1 MAQSSDRIV
10 RGLRRA
16 GVSVDVAQLTHAPR
30 PPSVTRGE
38 GGHHLVCPL
47 EDDPEHALRRLWI
60 DVERLHRA
68 DGALVGPAGP
78 GPSEGPVGPREP
90 GGYTHVL
97 AFGGTLALLAGPT
110 YASWLDVPL
119 ITLLRGNDFDTG
131 LFSVRR
137 REVLTAALRAS
148 AAVTTVASGNVVL
161 VEALVPAAGTDRR
174 VVWITNGIETGD
186 WDPLPSERARADAWR
201 AAHVEPGRTTIG
213 LIGQLKRKKGAV
225 FFLEALAASR
235 FAAAAHVVLVGDAEE
250 QLVDWLASHDTGITT
265 THLPF
270 LDRYELLGYYPVCDL
285 VALPS
290 FYDGLPNV
298 ALEAAALGLPLLT
311 SDAGGLRDLVVDG
324 EHGFV
329 FPAGDRAGCR
339 AAIDRALSMPAA
351 ERAALGRAAR
361 TRVQQEFT
369 AAAETERY
377 VALLASTR

>member
-10 RGLRRA
+10 RGLRAA
-16 GVSVDVAQLTHAPR
+16 GVRVDVAQLTHAPR
-30 PPSVTRGE
+30 RPSETRGE
-38 GGHHLVCPL
+38 GGHHLVCPV

-60 DVERLHRA
+60 DIERLHRGSA
-68 DGALVGPAGP
+68 
-78 GPSEGPVGPREP
+78 E

-110 YASWLDVPL
+110 YARWLGAAL

-137 REVLTAALRAS
+137 RETLLAALTAS
-148 AAVTTVASGNVVL
+148 AAVTTVASSNVAL
-161 VEALVPAAGTDRR
+161 IEALLPPGRPGPSVE
-174 VVWITNGIETGD
+174 WITNGIDARE
-186 WDPLPSERARADAWR
+186 WEPLPSERARAQAWR
-201 AAHVEPGRTTIG
+201 HEHVEGDRTTIG

-235 FAAAAHVVLVGDAEE
+235 FAKEAHVVLVGDAEPE
-250 QLVDWLASHDTGITT
+250 LLTWLADHATAIAS

-270 LDRYELLGYYPVCDL
+270 LDRYELLGYYPACDI

-298 ALEAAALGLPLLT
+298 ALEAAALGLPLLV

-329 FPAGDRAGCR
+329 FPAGDRGGCR
-339 AAIDRALSMPAA
+339 AAIDRALALPGD
-351 ERAALGRAAR
+351 RLVALGAAGRA
-361 TRVQQEFT
+361 RVQSDFT
-369 AAAETERY
+369 AAAEAQRY
-377 VALLASTR
+377 VELLTSTT